1 MNRPFALLL
10 GFSILPAMTPG
21 DRMIYVSNA
30 GNDLSDGLTPI
41 TPLATIAAGKALQRN
56 NTGDRL
62 HLKRGDT
69 WTEAYGSFS
78 GSGASATRRL
88 VVCAYGSGARPRLQT
103 GTTTA
108 FDIPTGTTRSNIAII
123 GIEAEAHT
131 AVGETSAL
139 AGVMVAATATDILIE
154 DCYFTRYE
162 TGINIPGGSVRKTRI
177 AVRRNTLYRNFKMTG
192 SDGHGLYAANVDG
205 LLLEENLYD
214 QNGYNPDVPGSV
226 AFVMRH
232 DVYIQGNCTDVSSDG
247 DMFARP
253 SSHGIQ
259 MRSGG
264 RVYNACFLDCPNA
277 LLFGTTDGVLLAP
290 VTVDASY
297 FTILGT
303 ATINGSGGNSAL
315 NLEAVAS
322 GSVRN
327 FVISKPSGTLGG
339 APLTLGGSVGLA
351 SMQNMEVEDG
361 ILYGWGGSIQING
374 NGTQLAGSA
383 LRRLQVDS
391 PHSGDFL
398 VVYGSLAGAQAVAH
412 EDIRFN
418 RSAGNSSW
426 MYITGGSPA
435 TCTVANWQAQVTDSG
450 ITTGARSPAYTAP
463 TRTIGDYAATLGLTA
478 SLDGFLAAARGQR
491 QGNWNDA
498 LMANAVNDY
507 IFAGFD
513 AARPPS
519 ATPRRGG
526 AILRASKAR
535 FRLDGR
541 MGL

>member
-1 MNRPFALLL
+1 MQRPFSLLL
-10 GFSILPAMTPG
+10 GFSVLPAMTPG
-21 DRMIYVSNA
+21 DRSIYVSNA
-30 GNDLSDGLTPI
+30 GNDISDGLTPI
-41 TPLATIAAGKALQRN
+41 TPKATIAAGKALQRDG
-56 NTGDRL
+56 TGDRL
-62 HLKRGDT
+62 HLNRGDT

-78 GSGASATRRL
+78 VSGASATRRI
-88 VVCAYGSGARPRLQT
+88 VVTAYGSGARPRLQT
-103 GTTTA
+103 GTSSA
-108 FDIPTGTTRSNIAII
+108 FDIPSGQTRSNIAII

-131 AVGETSAL
+131 AVGTTNAL

-154 DCYFTRYE
+154 DCYFTMFE

-177 AVRRNTLYRNFKMTG
+177 AVRRCILYRNFRTSG

-205 LLLEENLYD
+205 LLMEENLFH
-214 QNGYNPDVPGSV
+214 QNGYNPAVGGSV
-226 AFVMRH
+226 AFTMRH
-232 DVYIQGNCTDVSSDG
+232 NVYIQGNCTDIESRG
-247 DMFARP
+247 NLNAEA
-253 SSHGIQ
+253 SSHGLQ

-264 RVYNACFLDCPNA
+264 IVYDDCYLNCPNA

-303 ATINGSGGNSAL
+303 GTINGSGGNSAL
-315 NLEAVAS
+315 NLEAVSS

-339 APLTLGGSVGLA
+339 APLTLGGSVGLG

-374 NGTQLAGSA
+374 NGTQLANSA

-391 PHSGDFL
+391 PHAGDFL

-418 RSAGNSSW
+418 RSAGGTSW
-426 MYITGGSPA
+426 WYVTGGSPA
-435 TCTVANWQAQVTDSG
+435 TCSLAQWQAQVTDSG

-498 LMANAVNDY
+498 LMAHAVNDY
-507 IFAGFD
+507 VFDGFIHP
-513 AARPPS
+513 RPPAAASGGRS
-519 ATPRRGG
+519 AR
-526 AILRASKAR
+526 INRAKAR
-535 FRLDGR
+535 HRVRKFQ
-541 MGL
+541 